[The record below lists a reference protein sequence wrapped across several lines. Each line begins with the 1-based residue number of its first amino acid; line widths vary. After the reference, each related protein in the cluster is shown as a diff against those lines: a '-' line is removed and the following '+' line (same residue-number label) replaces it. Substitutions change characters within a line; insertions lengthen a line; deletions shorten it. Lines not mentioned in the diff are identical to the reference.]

1 MPKLTKSIKDQ
12 QNQMVDLSA
21 QQAGALKVRAKRTAV
36 QQETKEEEKKKA
48 KNTAQQIAAKKRAD
62 AQLINEP
69 APKRVKEEKAQDK
82 TNQKVGAISFSDA
95 KLISK
100 SLGQA
105 LRALSVA
112 NDAIVVDMLDSGK
125 MLAKDEKVKE
135 QQKRIIIGEDKR
147 PVLTPAQKKEKKEL
161 KKALVKEQKKVAREE
176 RKHEPVL
183 ELPREARVAV
193 AKERALKADRM
204 TTAVV
209 VNPEYNYNKATQAP
223 VLRQYAQQ
231 EQKYK
236 QARITLIDQST
247 RGLSPEQRSQIVMEA
262 FHQALFQLTANNPTR
277 SLQTTALL
285 NHYGRGS
292 NVEEL
297 LERAK
302 QEKAGD
308 KKFFPTPLRTTPY

>member
-12 QNQMVDLSA
+12 QNQMVEISA
-21 QQAGALKVRAKRTAV
+21 QQASALKVRAKRMAV
-36 QQETKEEEKKKA
+36 QQETKDEEKKKA
-48 KNTAQQIAAKKRAD
+48 KNTAQLVAKKRAD
-62 AQLINEP
+62 EAPMVAPAQ
-69 APKRVKEEKAQDK
+69 KRVKEDVAQDK
-82 TNQKVGAISFSDA
+82 TNKKVGAISFSDA
-95 KLISK
+95 KLIST

-105 LRALSVA
+105 LRGLSMV
-112 NDAIVVDMLDSGK
+112 NDAAVVDILDNGK

-135 QQKRIIIGEDKR
+135 QQKRIITGEDKR
-147 PVLTPAQKKEKKEL
+147 PVLTPEQKKEKKEL

-176 RKHEPVL
+176 RKHEPVAA
-183 ELPREARVAV
+183 LPREARVAV

-231 EQKYK
+231 EQTYK
-236 QARITLIDQST
+236 KSRLTLIDQST
-247 RGLSPEQRSQIVMEA
+247 QGLSPEQRNQIVMEA
-262 FHQALFQLTANNPTR
+262 FHQALFQLTANNPTK
-277 SLQTTALL
+277 SLQTVALL
-285 NHYGRGS
+285 NHFGRGK